1 MSLQIKKIWLD
12 LRFLKKDDYYSQFIY
27 ELIWTFIK
35 ETPEYF
41 YNIYLDLSFSNLNFW
56 ENTKNIFPL
65 AKYKS
70 LREQTHLAKR
80 IKKDKNDTTIFF
92 TYNKPLNFKEN
103 YISFIPELSNFHFQ
117 SKENIFK
124 KYLNNLIFNN
134 TCKNA
139 KQIICF
145 DKKTRSEINDKL
157 NISEDKISI
166 LRPFFG
172 KTDLSINE
180 EIKNLTLNLE
190 TKYNIKWDYY
200 IYNSGIW
207 TEKNLNK
214 ILDVFK
220 KIKDNNIKLNL
231 IILDDETI
239 KDLDFRKQVI
249 NENMT
254 DKIFFIWN
262 IWEYEKDYFYKNSM
276 WIILPHLYNVFPFS
290 LTKALNY
297 NINILSSDLK
307 NLKNILWEKIEYFNP
322 NNIEDI
328 YNKLIKIN
336 KNDNNYSAIFEK
348 NNISNSIEDLKKII
362 KEV

>member
-1 MSLQIKKIWLD
+1 MKYIKKIWLD
-12 LRFLKKDDYYSQFIY
+12 LRFLKKDNYYSQFIY

-35 ETPEYF
+35 QTPEYF
-41 YNIYLDLSFSNLNFW
+41 YNIYIDLSFSNLNFW

-70 LREQTHLAKR
+70 IREQTHLT
-80 IKKDKNDTTIFF
+80 KKIYKDRNDLVIFF
-92 TYNKPLNFKEN
+92 SYNKPLNFKGN
-103 YISFIPELSNFHFQ
+103 YISFIPELSNFHFPLKQ
-117 SKENIFK
+117 NILIRYF
-124 KYLNNLIFNN
+124 NNIIFNN

-145 DKKTRSEINDKL
+145 DKKTQSEINDKL
-157 NISEDKISI
+157 NISEEKISI
-166 LRPFFG
+166 LKPFFS
-172 KTDLSINE
+172 KIILNKNE
-180 EIKNLTLNLE
+180 NLKNLTLNLE
-190 TKYNIKWDYY
+190 TKYNIKWNYF

-214 ILDVFK
+214 ILKVFK
-220 KIKDNNIKLNL
+220 KIKENNLNLNL
-231 IILDDETI
+231 IILDNETI
-239 KDLDFRKQVI
+239 RDLDFRKQVI

-262 IWEYEKDYFYKNSM
+262 IWEYEKDYFYKNSN

-290 LTKALNY
+290 LSKALNY
-297 NINILSSDLK
+297 NINIFSSDLK
-307 NLKNILWEKIEYFNP
+307 NLKNILWEKIKYFNP
-322 NNIEDI
+322 NNLEDI
-328 YNKLIKIN
+328 YNKLIQIN
-336 KNDNNYSAIFEK
+336 RQNNNYLEIFDN